1 MGRFCQ
7 ECGYLLNDTDSVCPE
22 CGSRNSRTVTS
33 TELKVPDITR
43 KETNQLE
50 FYEPVV
56 RRNNNTKSFPWLILV
71 AAIVVLSGIAGGVV
85 YYFKSQSPHEEEQV
99 LEDRNNTGTD
109 NNLLT
114 SENNTDTTDNDQVT
128 NNSETHEQEKVDN
141 SWLIGKWG
149 PVIANGGAFSDI
161 IESITTEID
170 IIDDHTLIEISRTK
184 LTPLG
189 IATAKS
195 RGTYKGDV
203 TESKET
209 ADYTVDNENNE
220 LIYNS
225 DPEKQNRQA
234 YEMRLPFDKTNQTL
248 NFGSEEKSE
257 YLRKQNNS
265 K

>member
-1 MGRFCQ
+1 M
-7 ECGYLLNDTDSVCPE
+7 
-22 CGSRNSRTVTS
+22 
-33 TELKVPDITR
+33 TR
-43 KETNQLE
+43 KKVFIWFLSALCVGFSSCSNNQQKKEESNTVQEETPQT
-50 FYEPVV
+50 V
-56 RRNNNTKSFPWLILV
+56 
-71 AAIVVLSGIAGGVV
+71 
-85 YYFKSQSPHEEEQV
+85 EEQEEV
-99 LEDRNNTGTD
+99 
-109 NNLLT
+109 
-114 SENNTDTTDNDQVT
+114 SQPPKV
-128 NNSETHEQEKVDN
+128 QEKVDN

-149 PVIANGGAFSDI
+149 PVTAGGGTFSDI

-203 TESKET
+203 TESRET